1 MKTLYFKTSFH
12 VDQSTFSATP
22 NPAYLHF
29 LTFIDPIFMGEQE
42 SSVTVGNLH
51 PELRNLSVIAD
62 SGKDANLDI
71 HLQTPELISIEP
83 QVTCAQTPELISTE
97 PQVSCVQTPEP
108 LSTNPKV
115 TLNIS
120 ESIKAALLNSLG
132 RRKSP
137 SRNSGPLEDTA
148 RSSVHARPI
157 LSPGMSGRRGVK
169 GVAGF
174 AGHWQFIGDA
184 AIMNSCLKI
193 FKVSYFVI
201 ACILNELMAE
211 RRLGGCRQKNIAGT
225 TK

>member
-22 NPAYLHF
+22 NPAYLHI
-29 LTFIDPIFMGEQE
+29 LTFTASIFMGEQE
-42 SSVTVGNLH
+42 SSVTVGNRNLH
-51 PELRNLSVIAD
+51 PELRNRSVIAD
-62 SGKDANLDI
+62 SGEDANLEI
-71 HLQTPELISIEP
+71 HLQP
-83 QVTCAQTPELISTE
+83 PELISTE
-97 PQVSCVQTPEP
+97 PQVTCVQTPEP
-108 LSTNPKV
+108 LSTDPKV

-148 RSSVHARPI
+148 RSSVHARPG